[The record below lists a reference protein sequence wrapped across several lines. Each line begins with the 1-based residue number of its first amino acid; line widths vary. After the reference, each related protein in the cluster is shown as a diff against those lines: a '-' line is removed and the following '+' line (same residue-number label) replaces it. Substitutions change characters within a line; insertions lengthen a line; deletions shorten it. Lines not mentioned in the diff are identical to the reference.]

1 MKYSFRMSVRYST
14 AAVSMGHLA
23 LKRAIRHA
31 EANDLVARN
40 VAALADTPK
49 GQDGRPSKSLILDQ
63 AVAIIAAAK
72 TLPVMELRPGLKD
85 VRRPAELMHAYIVL
99 SLLAGI
105 RTEEARALRWA
116 HVDLDG
122 DPAARPPVP
131 AHVAV
136 WRSVRTHGD
145 TKTER
150 SRRTLGLPAAAVQAL
165 RAWSASQAGERLAAG
180 EDWQDTGLV
189 FTTHH
194 GAALDAGN
202 VRKMFK
208 RVCDEA
214 GIGDRWTPR
223 ELRTSFVSLMSHS
236 GVSIEEIARLVGH
249 ASTRTTEI
257 VYRRELRPVIT
268 TGAEIMDQLF
278 TAT

>member
-1 MKYSFRMSVRYST
+1 MRQALATMAAGYST
-14 AAVSMGHLA
+14 AAVTMGHLA

-31 EANDLVARN
+31 EANDLVNRN

-49 GQDGRPSKSLILDQ
+49 GQDGRPSKSLTLDQ
-63 AVAIIAAAK
+63 AVAVITAAR

-85 VRRPAELMHAYIVL
+85 VRRPAELMHAYITL
-99 SLLAGI
+99 SLLCGL

-131 AHVAV
+131 PHVAV

-150 SRRTLGLPAAAVQAL
+150 SRRTLGLPQVAVQAL

-180 EDWQDTGLV
+180 DGWQD
-189 FTTHH
+189 
-194 GAALDAGN
+194 AGW
-202 VRKMFK
+202 
-208 RVCDEA
+208 CSQTIWA
-214 GIGDRWTPR
+214 PRWTRATSGRCSSASAPR
-223 ELRTSFVSLMSHS
+223 PGTGTAGRRGSCGPPSSACSAT
-236 GVSIEEIARLVGH
+236 A
-249 ASTRTTEI
+249 ASAS
-257 VYRRELRPVIT
+257 RRSR
-268 TGAEIMDQLF
+268 A
-278 TAT
+278 